1 MIYICKA
8 WPQSF
13 SFYGGAVYDMMPYRR
28 EVSDC
33 AEVLRNYIFVTPI
46 VYGSGAYDTMVTYIA
61 AGAYDI

>member
-1 MIYICKA
+1 MG
-8 WPQSF
+8 
-13 SFYGGAVYDMMPYRR
+13 GGAVYDMMPYRR

-33 AEVLRNYIFVTPI
+33 AAVLRIYILVTSI